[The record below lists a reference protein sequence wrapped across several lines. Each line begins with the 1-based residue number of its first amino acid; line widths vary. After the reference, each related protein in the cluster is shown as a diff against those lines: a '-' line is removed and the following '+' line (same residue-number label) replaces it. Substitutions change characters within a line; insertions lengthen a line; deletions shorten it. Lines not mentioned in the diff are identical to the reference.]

1 MRNAER
7 IIHVPSEPV
16 ATLYLDMVAKEKGV
30 KVWRRFEDRR
40 IVRMTINGRHFFTS
54 PLIPIKGGCK
64 STMINNTE

>member
-40 IVRMTINGRHFFTS
+40 IVRMTINGRHFFY
-54 PLIPIKGGCK
+54 IPSYPYQRG
-64 STMINNTE
+64 M